1 MASTLDSSSDRTSE
15 LKAFDETKAGVKG
28 LVDAGITKVPW
39 IFHHPPDD
47 LDKTLIVATDGKFRF
62 PIIDLE
68 GVRKDPFQRKEIV
81 ERVRD
86 ASETWGFFEVVNHGI
101 PVSVLEEMKDGVC
114 RFYEQD
120 VELKKEYFSRD
131 YTRKVI
137 YNSNFDLYT
146 ASSTNWRDTVSYIMA
161 PGPPMPE
168 ELPAACRDILMEYSK
183 AVMNLGNLLLELL
196 SEALGLNP
204 NYLKDIDC
212 AKGLAVLCHYYPACP
227 QPELTLRATKH
238 SDNDFLTV
246 LLQDQIGGLQILHQN
261 QWVDVPPTPGA
272 LVINIGD
279 LMQLISN
286 DKFISV
292 EHWVLANCKGPRVSV
307 ACFFSTFLTPS
318 PRFYGPMKELLS
330 EENLPKYR
338 ETTVRDYCAHYNE
351 KGLGRTSA
359 LLDFKL

>member
-1 MASTLDSSSDRTSE
+1 LKEEERVMASTLDSSSDRTSE

-101 PVSVLEEMKDGVC
+101 PVDVLEEMKDGVR

-168 ELPAACRDILMEYSK
+168 ELPAACRWVPIS
-183 AVMNLGNLLLELL
+183 NLPLDG
-196 SEALGLNP
+196 
-204 NYLKDIDC
+204 
-212 AKGLAVLCHYYPACP
+212 HYYNHGINCLDVLYQVTRVVMIISHIRGP
-227 QPELTLRATKH
+227 
-238 SDNDFLTV
+238 FLS
-246 LLQDQIGGLQILHQN
+246 Q
-261 QWVDVPPTPGA
+261 
-272 LVINIGD
+272 
-279 LMQLISN
+279 
-286 DKFISV
+286 
-292 EHWVLANCKGPRVSV
+292 
-307 ACFFSTFLTPS
+307 
-318 PRFYGPMKELLS
+318 
-330 EENLPKYR
+330 
-338 ETTVRDYCAHYNE
+338 
-351 KGLGRTSA
+351 A
-359 LLDFKL
+359 LLTF